1 MLGSVKGNLG
11 HLNTAAGEES
21 KNHIQH
27 FFFRPFWVG
36 VILEMRRCISIAA
49 SKISFE
55 VFQECPGY

>member
-27 FFFRPFWVG
+27 FFPTFLVG